1 MQEIRQAGSPR
12 RNARAVASQ
21 GHSTIGKDHEQALKL
36 YQGAVQLMQESRFD
50 KARAAFEKLLPV
62 APPELVERT
71 KVYLAACERQMRQER
86 RSFATLGEEYDYAIS
101 LLNTGDY
108 EEARDHLEGILRKD
122 QNADFAHY
130 GLAVLNSMTGQA
142 EECLEHLAAAIQLNP
157 QNRIMARTDSDFQD
171 MADDPRFTEL
181 LYPEAP

>member
-1 MQEIRQAGSPR
+1 MQEIRQAGAR
-12 RNARAVASQ
+12 RTARAAAGQDRPAIS
-21 GHSTIGKDHEQALKL
+21 KEHEQALKL
-36 YQGAVQLMQESRFD
+36 YQGAVQLMQEARFD
-50 KARAAFEKLLPV
+50 KARAAFEKLLPI

-71 KVYLAACERQMRQER
+71 KVYLAACERQTKQQS
-86 RSFATLGEEYDYAIS
+86 RSFDNLGEEYDYAIS

-108 EEARDHLEGILRKD
+108 EDARDHLETILKKD
-122 QNADFAHY
+122 KSADFAHY

-181 LYPEAP
+181 LYPETA